1 MSALEA
7 QGVARSRTRRKARPE
22 PMFRARVLLGAM
34 EAARRLGHGWSE
46 IAASHGLPSAPPLD
60 PEAPITAAVALQSL
74 NAAAARTGREDIGIL
89 TAVACHETLGNV
101 IYAPLR
107 LAMRSHPTI
116 GGAIKFFCRNIALQ
130 NELEIH
136 EVEEVGGFL
145 VWKRRF
151 RDLQVGKNRHLAAC
165 GLTASVLQLR
175 EFLGPAWKPYLTQ
188 FSSDPPN
195 DPGAYEAFF
204 GRVEFGAD
212 FDGVVLEEADSYY
225 PLPTADPAALERIE
239 RFVAEH
245 AGAVAANGIGEME
258 DLAVRLLL
266 EGDCSLQ
273 RMAQEQGVDRRTVH
287 RRLLALGV
295 SFRDLLDRARREVI
309 ETQIGRTDR
318 GLGEIARIL
327 GFSGLSTFSRW
338 FHEAYGVTASDYRR
352 RRGGATD
359 LERQRALMDVSP
371 VVVIGVGLSGV
382 IHYCNPAAARLGHA
396 PDALLGRALV
406 ALAHPDDQDRLRS
419 LVRWDPSAVA
429 AAWDMRLRTGSG
441 GFLWMRATVT
451 TLFDREG
458 GPGERLFVLQDIDD
472 LKTLA
477 HKEAATPNG
486 GI

>member
-1 MSALEA
+1 MSALDD
-7 QGVARSRTRRKARPE
+7 QGTARSRTRRKPLTE
-22 PMFRARVLLGAM
+22 PMFRARVLLGAL
-34 EAARRLGHGWSE
+34 EPARRRGRGWAE
-46 IAASHGLPSAPPLD
+46 NAAPHVPPAAPPLD

-74 NAAAARTGREDIGIL
+74 NAVAARTGRDDIGIL
-89 TAVACHETLGNV
+89 AAVACHETLGNV
-101 IYAPLR
+101 IHAPLR

-175 EFLGPAWKPYLTQ
+175 EFLGQSWRPYLTQ
-188 FSSDPPN
+188 FSSEAPN
-195 DPGAYEAFF
+195 DIVAYADFF
-204 GRVEFGAD
+204 GRVEFGAG
-212 FDGVVLEEADSYY
+212 FDGVVLEAADSYY

-245 AGAVAANGIGEME
+245 AGAGAANGVAEME
-258 DLAVRLLL
+258 DLAIRLLL
-266 EGDCSLQ
+266 EGDCSLH
-273 RMAQEQGVDRRTVH
+273 RMAEEQGVDRRTVH
-287 RRLLALGV
+287 RRLQARGV

-309 ETQIGRTDR
+309 ETQIGRADR
-318 GLGEIARIL
+318 GLGEIAKIL

-338 FHEAYGVTASDYRR
+338 FHEAYGVTASDYRK

-359 LERQRALMDVSP
+359 PERQRALMDVSP
-371 VVVIGVGLSGV
+371 LMVIGVGQEVVGRRHPL
-382 IHYCNPAAARLGHA
+382 LGHG
-396 PDALLGRALV
+396 PDAWLGRALT
-406 ALAHPDDQDRLRS
+406 ALVHPDDQERLRS
-419 LVRWDPSAVA
+419 LVRRDPSAA
-429 AAWDMRLRTGSG
+429 TGAWDLRVRTGNG

-458 GPGERLFVLQDIDD
+458 GPCERLFVLQDIDD
-472 LKTLA
+472 LKTLG
-477 HKEAATPNG
+477 HKDAATPKG
-486 GI
+486 GMSWA